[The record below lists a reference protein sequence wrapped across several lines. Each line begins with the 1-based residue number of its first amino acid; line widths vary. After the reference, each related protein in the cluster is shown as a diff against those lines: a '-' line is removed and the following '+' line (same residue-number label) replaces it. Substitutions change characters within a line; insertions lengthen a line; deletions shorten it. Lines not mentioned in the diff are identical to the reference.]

1 MQRVP
6 FEVLLDQQ
14 RIADRICELGDQITD
29 DYKAKSLVVVGVL
42 KGCIMFLAD
51 LIRQINLSVELEF
64 VSAASYR
71 RGIRQEE
78 DVVFGGPF
86 SISLKDRHVLVVEG
100 VVDTGRTVSVLLEHI
115 REMKPASAEV
125 ATLLDKPGSHR
136 SDLNIKYRGFKI
148 GNEFVIGFGLDNTQR
163 YRNLPYIG
171 RVIEP

>member
-1 MQRVP
+1 MQRIP
-6 FEVLLDQQ
+6 FEVMLDQQ
-14 RIADRICELGDQITD
+14 RIADRIRELGDQITD
-29 DYKAKSLVVVGVL
+29 DYEGKSLVVVGVL

-86 SISLKDRHVLVVEG
+86 SIPLRDRHVLVVEG
-100 VVDTGRTVSVLLEHI
+100 VVDTGRTVSVLLKHI
-115 REMKPASAEV
+115 REMEPATAEV
-125 ATLLDKPGSHR
+125 ATLLDKPDSHR